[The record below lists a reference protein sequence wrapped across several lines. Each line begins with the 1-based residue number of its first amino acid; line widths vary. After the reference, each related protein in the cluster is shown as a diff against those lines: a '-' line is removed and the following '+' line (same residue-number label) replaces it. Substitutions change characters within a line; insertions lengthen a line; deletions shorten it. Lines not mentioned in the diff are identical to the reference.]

1 MQDHR
6 HALHVLPNAIEELI
20 HVSVVRQSKA
30 PALVL
35 QVLLQV
41 LQVALGA
48 GNLSRGRRVGCS
60 GRRVLAY
67 GYAQPV
73 AGVEDT
79 AARLR
84 HAPYA

>member
-35 QVLLQV
+35 QVLLQ
-41 LQVALGA
+41 ACCRSPLGL
-48 GNLSRGRRVGCS
+48 GI
-60 GRRVLAY
+60 
-67 GYAQPV
+67 
-73 AGVEDT
+73 
-79 AARLR
+79 
-84 HAPYA
+84 